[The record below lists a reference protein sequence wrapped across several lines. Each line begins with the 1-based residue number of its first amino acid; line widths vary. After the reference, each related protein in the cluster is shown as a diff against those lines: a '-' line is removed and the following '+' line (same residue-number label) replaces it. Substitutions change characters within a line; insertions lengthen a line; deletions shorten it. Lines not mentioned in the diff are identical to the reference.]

1 MSLQTFYGTRSGSK
15 QLSHK
20 RKSIIYLLYN
30 LDLSTGFR
38 LGCCIQNQIYF
49 IDSKYL
55 HCSNN
60 FCSCANIL
68 KLQSQIS
75 NRHLIGLYWIVFI
88 FHQIIKGSAR
98 KKNHVFI
105 LPHRNSLYCYDTY
118 RAHAGILNMIIL
130 FILSRY
136 IQYKNFE
143 LRNSF
148 IEQILLQNVGNHF
161 PTVLE
166 SNFDVSKHTV
176 SDIVQQCNVKETTFF
191 LLFRLLNTVI

>member
-1 MSLQTFYGTRSGSK
+1 MSLQAFYGTRNGRK

-20 RKSIIYLLYN
+20 RKSIIYLLYY

-105 LPHRNSLYCYDTY
+105 LPHRNILHYYDTY
-118 RAHAGILNMIIL
+118 RVHVGIRNIIIL
-130 FILSRY
+130 CILKSH
-136 IQYKNFE
+136 IQ
-143 LRNSF
+143 F
-148 IEQILLQNVGNHF
+148 IETGHC
-161 PTVLE
+161 
-166 SNFDVSKHTV
+166 SNFLPDEYGFCKRLKTIDNTRKKCVY
-176 SDIVQQCNVKETTFF
+176 
-191 LLFRLLNTVI
+191 LFI

>member
-1 MSLQTFYGTRSGSK
+1 MTKILHSNISKVSMKYVLFSNVVFRIWFLLFLYSIWSIFFRIFGQQKAMSLQAFYGARNGRK

-88 FHQIIKGSAR
+88 FHQIMKGSAR

-105 LPHRNSLYCYDTY
+105 LPHRNS
-118 RAHAGILNMIIL
+118 
-130 FILSRY
+130 
-136 IQYKNFE
+136 
-143 LRNSF
+143 
-148 IEQILLQNVGNHF
+148 
-161 PTVLE
+161 
-166 SNFDVSKHTV
+166 
-176 SDIVQQCNVKETTFF
+176 
-191 LLFRLLNTVI
+191 

>member
-1 MSLQTFYGTRSGSK
+1 MSLQAFYGTRNGRK

-20 RKSIIYLLYN
+20 RKSIIYLLYY

-38 LGCCIQNQIYF
+38 LGGCIQNQIYF

-118 RAHAGILNMIIL
+118 RVHVGILNMIIL

-136 IQYKNFE
+136 IQYKNSNE
-143 LRNSF
+143 RV
-148 IEQILLQNVGNHF
+148 LLNKYYCRMQV
-161 PTVLE
+161 
-166 SNFDVSKHTV
+166 
-176 SDIVQQCNVKETTFF
+176 TFF
-191 LLFRLLNTVI
+191 LLYQSQISMFPSIPSLTSFNSVMIRKQLSFCCSAY